1 MTYETLKSIFENSY
15 PGKKEI
21 FEKLVS
27 PIFIKVRDLTS
38 SDRDFSTEVDSSK
51 IKSCTIFAQV
61 GGAFPITFAD
71 VELKENVSVKTNRVA
86 IQNCVRRILDNNTN
100 AIIFFHQPES
110 TEWRV
115 SYVHRGASNKDSTN
129 AKRYT
134 YLCGK
139 NHACRTVSER
149 FLELTTVT
157 RINDEIMLKAF
168 SIATLSDEFF
178 DEYKV
183 FYEDFVQFITGN
195 RYLKKGGKNKWEK
208 IKIHEPNKDI
218 FPQFIKIAQ
227 KELNS
232 SDEEIIIPHAQKLV
246 RDYIKKLM
254 GRLVFLQFLQKRG
267 WLGVPKNKNWGDGDK
282 NYIQNLFSNSKCKD
296 DFLDKVLETL
306 FFDTLNTKRDN
317 DICESILGN
326 EIKIPYL
333 NGGLFEKDMIFD
345 STNIKFPK
353 EFFSNP
359 DKKEVERKFAGEI
372 EDYPYTEYS
381 GILDFFGK
389 FNFTIDETDPYDQ
402 EIGVDPEMLGKIF
415 ENLLEDNK
423 DKGAFYTPKEIVQ
436 YMCRESLIAYLLTDS
451 QIEGDK
457 IRDFV
462 INHTDNFLDEEKTE
476 IKEKLENVKIC
487 DPAVGSGA
495 FPMGML
501 NELYACRHTIEED
514 TSLVEIKKQI
524 VRDNIYGVDIEKG
537 AVDIARLRFW
547 LAIIVDETEPLPL
560 PNLDYKIM
568 QGNSLLECYEGI
580 DLSNLTK
587 REELSGKGKD
597 LFNNWINLE
606 DQLKEL
612 KNSEIDVFDYEM
624 KRYFDINNHA
634 EKKQAHETISEI
646 VRNRIIQLL
655 EIKIKRERE
664 QSQNLDIIISGIRN
678 NLVALKDFPN
688 DPAYIKLQKELDKNI
703 AEQKEILRKI
713 HDVES
718 KQKEIEGLSY
728 ENNQFFLWH
737 TWFNDVFNR
746 PNSCNGGFDI
756 VIGNP
761 PYRIVPKD
769 DKFKNLYDNKFVVA
783 RGGKRN
789 LYHLF
794 FEQGISLLKKKG
806 ILSYITPDTY
816 FSGNDTMTLREY
828 LVNNTN
834 IKNIIHYTE
843 KDKVFE
849 NVTQAVAVIVMLKQN
864 HGKEFSILVGEK
876 TEIIKYDN
884 LSKANKYIFKSSNSV
899 IDRMERSGQIFSDVC
914 DGYQGEVN
922 LTQKKDYIVEKR
934 ENNTFSLI
942 RGIQITKYG
951 YEKGNEYC
959 SLDAVSRNHTNIERI
974 VFQEVSNMGLAHR
987 VKGTILNNVICGH
1000 STNYIFSKV
1009 NGINN
1014 KYILSVLNST
1024 AVNYY
1029 FKFFNQTNHVPIGEL
1044 KRIPFPI
1051 PKSEQQK
1058 FIINLADKILVTKK
1072 DAPQADT
1079 SVLEHQIDLLVYHL
1093 YGLTFEEAKIIDEN
1107 LTEEEFTY
1115 SRKLL
1120 G

>member
-27 PIFIKVRDLTS
+27 PIFNKARDLTS

-115 SYVHRGASNKDSTN
+115 SYVHRGSSNKDSTN

-149 FLELTTVT
+149 FLELTNVT
-157 RINDEIMLKAF
+157 RINDEVMLKAF
-168 SIATLSDEFF
+168 SVATLSDEFF

-232 SDEEIIIPHAQKLV
+232 TDEDIIIPLAQKLV

-267 WLGVPKNKNWGDGDK
+267 WLGVPKNNNWGDGDK
-282 NYIQNLFSNSKCKD
+282 NYIQNLFSNSEYKE

-306 FFDTLNTKRDN
+306 FFDTLNIKRDN

-462 INHTDNFLDEEKTE
+462 INHTDNFLDEEKAE
-476 IKEKLENVKIC
+476 IKEKLGNVKIC

-501 NELYACRHTIEED
+501 NELYACRHIIENDLQPVKIKE
-514 TSLVEIKKQI
+514 EIVKN
-524 VRDNIYGVDIEKG
+524 NIYGVDIEKG

-547 LAIIVDETEPLPL
+547 LAIIVDEDEPKPL

-580 DLSNLTK
+580 DLSNLLK
-587 REELSGKGKD
+587 IDESD
-597 LFNNWINLE
+597 LFSDNEAIYSLLDAIKGYYIPNDSIAK
-606 DQLKEL
+606 DK
-612 KNSEIDVFDYEM
+612 I
-624 KRYFDINNHA
+624 R
-634 EKKQAHETISEI
+634 KQIEE
-646 VRNRIIQLL
+646 RIIELL
-655 EIKIKRERE
+655 DKTG
-664 QSQNLDIIISGIRN
+664 ISGEKFEK
-678 NLVALKDFPN
+678 LK
-688 DPAYIKLQKELDKNI
+688 
-703 AEQKEILRKI
+703 KI
-713 HDVES
+713 DLH
-718 KQKEIEGLSY
+718 

-746 PNSCNGGFDI
+746 PNDCNGGFDI
-756 VIGNP
+756 VNP
-761 PYRIVPKD
+761 PYIKEYENKNAFDGFRENSPYYMGKMDLWYGFACHGLDLLRKNGHLCFIAQNNWTTSAGAKLLRKKIVDSAKICQLLDFNTYMVFESASIQTMIMLFQNNSEIDNYTFDCRTLCAEASKTDMIDLLNKTNTKKNQLLSPSFNRVALAGKLLTFSENDLIFEKISDGKLFLNDKEATNGIHTHHDCVNNKMHNDFPDLPVGKGIFVLSDLEVQSLNFNENEKELIKPYFISTQILKYYTNKNNTQWIIYTDSSFRDINKITSYPKIKEHLD
-769 DKFKNLYDNKFVVA
+769 SVKIVITSDNKPYGLHRSREEHFFKGEKIISQRKCVDSPLFSYSDFDCYVPAMYYIIQTSRWNMKFLTGLLNSKLVA
-783 RGGKRN
+783 FWLKHKGKM
-789 LYHLF
+789 
-794 FEQGISLLKKKG
+794 QGANYQVDKEPLLT
-806 ILSYITPDTY
+806 IPLP
-816 FSGNDTMTLREY
+816 NPETLD
-828 LVNNTN
+828 
-834 IKNIIHYTE
+834 KNIE
-843 KDKVFE
+843 M
-849 NVTQAVAVIVMLKQN
+849 N
-864 HGKEFSILVGEK
+864 
-876 TEIIKYDN
+876 IIK
-884 LSKANKYIFKSSNSV
+884 L
-899 IDRMERSGQIFSDVC
+899 
-914 DGYQGEVN
+914 
-922 LTQKKDYIVEKR
+922 VE
-934 ENNTFSLI
+934 
-942 RGIQITKYG
+942 
-951 YEKGNEYC
+951 
-959 SLDAVSRNHTNIERI
+959 NII
-974 VFQEVSNMGLAHR
+974 S
-987 VKGTILNNVICGH
+987 
-1000 STNYIFSKV
+1000 
-1009 NGINN
+1009 
-1014 KYILSVLNST
+1014 
-1024 AVNYY
+1024 
-1029 FKFFNQTNHVPIGEL
+1029 
-1044 KRIPFPI
+1044 
-1051 PKSEQQK
+1051 
-1058 FIINLADKILVTKK
+1058 TKK
-1072 DAPQADT
+1072 DDISSNT
-1079 SVLEHQIDLLVYHL
+1079 SIYESEIDRLVYKL
-1093 YGLTFEEAKIIDEN
+1093 YGLNEDEVAIIEN
-1107 LTEEEFTY
+1107 
-1115 SRKLL
+1115 K
-1120 G
+1120 